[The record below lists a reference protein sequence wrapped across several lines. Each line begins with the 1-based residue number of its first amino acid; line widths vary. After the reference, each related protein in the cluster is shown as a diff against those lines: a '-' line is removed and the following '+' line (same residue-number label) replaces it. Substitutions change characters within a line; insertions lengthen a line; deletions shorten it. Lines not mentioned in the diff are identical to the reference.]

1 MNGETKRIARDA
13 AQEFEALGHDAFVKR
28 FRDDR
33 TSFSRTV
40 ESGSVD
46 EIAVEWAESADG
58 SISVVVTAEDVTE
71 LDAAIVS

>member
-1 MNGETKRIARDA
+1 V
-13 AQEFEALGHDAFVKR
+13 EFEALGHDAFVKR

-40 ESGSVD
+40 ESGSVY

-71 LDAAIVS
+71 IAPAIESESFVLHASS